1 MNSYIPAIISLIST
15 FFSYSQPIITSENFP
30 VNSNAEIYTVSDDDL
45 ISLSPGNSG
54 PNQIWDYSGVSLN
67 EIFFFSLCCE
77 EIAPV
82 TSYYAQFFPDANYSI
97 SIYSIEGDNHTKF
110 YTISSNLTECI
121 GSYFLSVN
129 TPINIPEITYLSN
142 YNTFFEFPYSYNT
155 MFNDTYQSENGNP
168 SGTISNNY
176 DSYGTLIT
184 PFATYQNVIRNKIT
198 QENYVNYVWYNSNPF
213 FEIMNIQYGGIEGN
227 LTINTCEIRKNITF
241 LDVQE
246 NNENPF
252 SIYPNPTSNI
262 LMIDVDQVQKDL
274 SLKVYDIFGNTVIRD
289 VNLSALSNKLG
300 LGNLSN
306 GIYFI
311 EIKNKNQGII
321 HVGKIIKN

>member
-129 TPINIPEITYLSN
+129 TPIYIPEITYLSN

-176 DSYGTLIT
+176 DLAALPVKGTGTGLANVARRLDLFYGNNASLRTS
-184 PFATYQNVIRNKIT
+184 K
-198 QENYVNYVWYNSNPF
+198 ENGLFSVSV
-213 FEIMNIQYGGIEGN
+213 
-227 LTINTCEIRKNITF
+227 F
-241 LDVQE
+241 LPAE
-246 NNENPF
+246 
-252 SIYPNPTSNI
+252 
-262 LMIDVDQVQKDL
+262 
-274 SLKVYDIFGNTVIRD
+274 
-289 VNLSALSNKLG
+289 A
-300 LGNLSN
+300 
-306 GIYFI
+306 
-311 EIKNKNQGII
+311 
-321 HVGKIIKN
+321 